1 VQADTRITQGAKNG
15 LAIII
20 LVAEGAECIVE
31 VAEQFLRDGFD
42 GGFHQTIRRDMM
54 CHKYSFYK

>member
-1 VQADTRITQGAKNG
+1 MQANSRITQSAKNG
-15 LAIII
+15 FAVVF
-20 LVAEGAECIVE
+20 LVAEGTKRVIE